1 MSTAATPTATRRPV
15 FERWYTVVVAVKG
28 LDGAVELL
36 AGLLLLVVPGPTE
49 VALFAMA
56 GELGEDPSPLR
67 IAAAHSVATAGAHL
81 PGQALPLGLFLLVHG
96 VVKLLT
102 VWALLRRA
110 LRWYPFATAAVAVL
124 LVVQVV
130 GLVRSPTAGG
140 WVLTALDVA
149 VLVLVVLE
157 WVRLRRERR

>member
-1 MSTAATPTATRRPV
+1 MTAAATTPRRG
-15 FERWYTVVVAVKG
+15 FERWYSAVVAVKG
-28 LDGAVELL
+28 VDGAVELL
-36 AGLLLLVVPGPTE
+36 AGLLLLVAPGSTE

-67 IAAAHSVATAGAHL
+67 IAAAHSVASAGAGLAGHA
-81 PGQALPLGLFLLVHG
+81 PPLGLFLLVHG

-102 VWALLRRA
+102 VRALLRRA
-110 LRWYPFATAAVAVL
+110 LRWYPWATAAVAAL

-130 GLVRSPTAGG
+130 GLVRAPTTGG
-140 WVLTALDVA
+140 WVLTVLDVL

-157 WVRLRRERR
+157 YARLRRERR